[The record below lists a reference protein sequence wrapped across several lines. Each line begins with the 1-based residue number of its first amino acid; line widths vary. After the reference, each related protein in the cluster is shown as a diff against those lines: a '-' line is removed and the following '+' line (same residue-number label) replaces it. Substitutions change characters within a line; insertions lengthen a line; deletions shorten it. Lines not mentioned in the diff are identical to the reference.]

1 MRETARQ
8 LAAHI
13 ENMPTTNAGKNAIAT
28 VIGKLVEQHV
38 QSSQNGDCR
47 LLLPGITQTIA
58 EELHDYLQSRNINSY
73 LVVGPSS
80 VPSETDNR
88 IMAVG
93 LTSRRI
99 GSFVAIATP
108 GQLVHIQDSIRG
120 SGGTIRSMAFS
131 EEWPWI
137 DDGSEHF
144 RFRGPVL
151 AALVQDWSSDPNE
164 QKWFRKLVLDVL
176 LEETLSS
183 PRRSQVLLEDI
194 LGSFRP
200 DLYPEIPGAREKLLC
215 HAGIPCPS
223 GRLPDI
229 KQLNRETIQL
239 CRGIV
244 ERCRKEGD
252 IRSTAKDMVDEVVEV
267 AERDEIKVLL
277 DQFLDAMGKSTTLDL
292 GMLAFY
298 KCWGPDRTDTKHWR
312 KLNSKLLGELFG
324 ISGHDKAKVSCEK
337 VKCQRA
343 IIDNEKNKLATFVDE
358 QVAID
363 ISYSIPANSFATGEW
378 SVQVLNRKRV
388 ITRRNITEHEGNI
401 QLEFNTTESTN
412 NYLGRVPIRIA
423 LANGEN
429 MEAYA
434 RLDMHLCG
442 EHRPA
447 FVVVESTF
455 DVVDAE
461 QKDEDGKKIE
471 LDEPIHL
478 YLFSHQERDVALR
491 DENDEEFPI
500 EEVEETW
507 GIWKSNQGVDVST
520 ELGGFLTR
528 VCKFGTSKA
537 VLHFEAGDMHKGEFT
552 LEDELQVT
560 ISGGPQKQLKQLVE
574 LFQGKKNEPYHGLG
588 KITSATRR
596 RIFLGKYATS
606 SDGWKPLLTNLLA
619 TDFQSPYPLGNFICS
634 LGPVTDPAFD
644 SLELPEEVLSLLK
657 QYSIVRDKVLKE
669 IKSLFPSGKLRIE
682 HPMYASHPI
691 FVHERADK
699 MDTLL
704 KNYLDAYGCIL
715 EYLKDKKNDLEWSQ
729 LFVLIHVDCVI
740 HWDESPLKNAFLLV
754 GPWHP
759 LVLAKRFMVQ
769 AALFSRAYRLLH
781 ERDGKLFRA
790 LSVLLGSVQGFRWIP
805 GISRKELLIEP
816 ACVKLTSDPGWHFAL
831 RRSGGVEKLKTFT
844 EITREL
850 FHSLGLQVGTGI
862 GENTLVNTCLSS
874 YLRAFPSRRSIG
886 IRIRRGYAGNDI
898 IRTVDSYIHKEEGTT
913 EKGKQLP
920 GGIRLY
926 FEEKP
931 IDDEIDARWTD
942 PPLHIYQFKNDSDC
956 LPEAHPDIYMLP
968 PANDLSFKS
977 ETDQH
982 EIPRGNSREAVF
994 SNRLN
999 WLTEGQTRI
1008 PKSVAYEYDCPRGNR
1023 NDESMGETFVNV
1035 TGQASTLLGDP
1046 VATVCEVDL
1055 PHEKL
1060 HAPWVVI
1067 PGHSI
1072 DPAVL
1077 VKYVRDGSDRK
1088 IEERALWD
1096 YKLDITGRENSYF
1109 VLSTI
1114 PRNFQVAVNGFFNK
1128 NIAGDFIVELGK
1140 IGISIGGEAL
1150 KSGRHALGTI
1160 GLIGAVRLLV
1170 DETSNGRS
1178 PLSCLPSA
1186 VGFLVPVDSFSSFFG
1201 KSGSG
1206 QGKRSDLLAVNLV
1219 LPTCETEKL
1228 RVSAFGV
1235 ESKFVSGTFS
1245 NPMALDA
1252 LEQARET
1259 SGEFRKLVLT
1269 SLNKGGMPERLALL
1283 NMLKFGLRISSPS
1296 KPGEIKGWTDKEK
1309 TVYKAVLAGKY
1320 EYIGVQHE
1328 GLLVSTEGALSG
1340 AAEYNEREQGVW
1352 VRLTKEHWPGISE
1365 TSQVNSIRQSLCGL
1379 FGIHADFSPPQ
1390 APRLKPV
1397 PPDNE
1402 EANTTWEVPSST
1414 TKPSPEPSPSDASPE
1429 EARVTKAP
1437 DRQETGTLLERILI
1451 GVDNARV
1458 RTYFDPQS
1466 KVNPLDNMNVMV
1478 TGSSGTGKTQFLKYL
1493 ICQLREQNKNVLVL
1507 DMKNDFASDKTFCKN
1522 AELERLFVAFDG
1534 LPINP
1539 LIPYPVPHPETGEF
1553 FVQCGQY
1560 MAGISSIL
1568 KQTYGLGAQQ
1578 QVTVKNAIADAFAV
1592 AGIPTTGSTPFNDN
1606 TLFPDFSDV
1615 GNLLQENNIAAYNRL
1630 DPLFTLGLF
1639 PRSSRRESFHGLANR
1654 AVVVDLS
1661 QITSDEI
1668 KNTLAQLIVLSSHAY
1683 YNSQPHSGTIRQFLV
1698 FDEGHRVL
1706 TSSYILRLVR
1716 ECRAYGVGT
1725 ILSSQYPSDFP
1736 GDISAS
1742 MATKIIHGN
1751 GRDIDKV
1758 KNIVQLLGC
1767 EGKEREIADMERFT
1781 AFVDNMHYPHTMLRT
1796 INYPLYL
1803 AWKRLEESGKAT
1815 RSELSQSNGLDTS
1828 RLPIENIVNQLERL
1842 GLAEERE
1849 GHVFLLE
1856 RA

>member
-1 MRETARQ
+1 MAR
-8 LAAHI
+8 
-13 ENMPTTNAGKNAIAT
+13 TKAGENAIAS
-28 VIGKLVEQHV
+28 VVGKLVEQYV

-47 LLLPGITQTIA
+47 LLVPGITQTIA
-58 EELHDYLQSRNINSY
+58 RELHDYLQSRNIKSY
-73 LVVGPSS
+73 LVVGPSLK
-80 VPSETDNR
+80 PSETDSY
-88 IMAVG
+88 ITAIG

-99 GSFVAIATP
+99 GSFIAIATP

-120 SGGTIRSMAFS
+120 SGGTIRSVAFS

-144 RFRGPVL
+144 QFKGPVL
-151 AALVQDWSSDPNE
+151 NALVQDWSNDPDE
-164 QKWFRKLVLDVL
+164 QEWFRKLVLDVL
-176 LEETLSS
+176 LQETLPSS
-183 PRRSQVLLEDI
+183 RRSHVFLEDI
-194 LGSFRP
+194 LGSFSP
-200 DLYPEIPGAREKLLC
+200 DLYPEISSVRKKFLC
-215 HAGIPCPS
+215 HAGVPCPS
-223 GRLPDI
+223 GILPDV
-229 KQLNRETIQL
+229 KQLNKETTRL

-244 ERCRKEGD
+244 ERCRKEED
-252 IRSTAKDMVDEVVEV
+252 VRTDVKDRVDEVVEET
-267 AERDEIKVLL
+267 ERDETKVLL
-277 DQFLDAMGKSTTLDL
+277 DQFLDAMGGSTTLDL

-298 KCWGPDRTDTKHWR
+298 RCWGPDRTDTRHWR
-312 KLNSKLLGELFG
+312 KLDSKLLGELFG
-324 ISGHDKAKVSCEK
+324 VSGNDKAKVSCEK
-337 VKCQRA
+337 VKCQRG
-343 IIDNEKNKLATFVDE
+343 IIADERNKLATFVNE
-358 QVAID
+358 QVGID
-363 ISYSIPANSFATGEW
+363 TSYSIPESSFVAGEW
-378 SVQVLNRKRV
+378 SVQVLNWSRV
-388 ITRRNITEHEGNI
+388 ITRRSIVEREGNI
-401 QLEFNTTESTN
+401 HLEFNTTESTN
-412 NYLGRVPIRIA
+412 NYSRRVPIRIA
-423 LANGEN
+423 LVNGETV
-429 MEAYA
+429 EAYA
-434 RLDMHLCG
+434 RLNMHLCG
-442 EHRPA
+442 EHRPT

-455 DVVDAE
+455 DVVDARPE
-461 QKDEDGKKIE
+461 NEDGVPEEKIE
-471 LDEPIHL
+471 LDEPVHL
-478 YLFSHQERDVALR
+478 FLFSYEERDVALR
-491 DENDEEFPI
+491 DENDDEFPI
-500 EEVEETW
+500 EEVEEMR
-507 GIWKSNQGVDVST
+507 GIWKSNQRMDISA
-520 ELGGFLTR
+520 EPSGFSIR
-528 VCKFGTSKA
+528 VCKFGMSKA

-552 LEDELQVT
+552 LEDELRVT
-560 ISGGPQKQLKQLVE
+560 ISRGPEKQLKHLVE
-574 LFQGKKNEPYHGLG
+574 LFQGKKNEPYPGLG
-588 KITSATRR
+588 KINNAARR
-596 RIFLGKYATS
+596 RILLDKYATS
-606 SDGWKPLLTNLLA
+606 SDGWKPILANLLA
-619 TDFQSPYPLGNFICS
+619 TDFQSPCPLGSFVCS
-634 LGPVTDPAFD
+634 LGPVTESAFG
-644 SLELPEEVLSLLK
+644 SLELPADVSPLLE
-657 QYSIVRDKVLKE
+657 QYSITRDKVLRE
-669 IKSLFPSGKLRIE
+669 VKSLFPPDKIRIE
-682 HPMYASHPI
+682 HPTYASHPV
-691 FVHERADK
+691 FVHERIGK

-704 KNYLDAYGCIL
+704 KNYLDAFGCIL

-729 LFVLIHVDCVI
+729 LFVLTHVDCVV
-740 HWDESPLKNAFLLV
+740 HWDESPLKNAFLLI

-769 AALFSRAYRLLH
+769 GALFSRAYRLLH
-781 ERDGKLFRA
+781 ENDGKIFRG

-805 GISRKELLIEP
+805 GISREERIIEP
-816 ACVKLTSDPGWHFAL
+816 TYVKLTSDPGWHLAL
-831 RRSGGVEKLKTFT
+831 RIKGGVEKSKSFT
-844 EITREL
+844 EIAQGL

-862 GENTLVNTCLSS
+862 GENILVNTCLSS

-898 IRTVDSYIHKEEGTT
+898 VRTVDSYMHEEEGAT

-926 FEEKP
+926 FEENP
-931 IDDEIDARWTD
+931 IDDEIDVRWTD
-942 PPLHIYQFKNDSDC
+942 PPFYIYQFKDDSEC

-977 ETDQH
+977 ESAQH
-982 EIPRGNSREAVF
+982 EIPRGNSQEAVF

-999 WLTEGQTRI
+999 WLIEGQTLI
-1008 PKSVAYEYDCPRGNR
+1008 PKSVAYEYDCPRVNCG
-1023 NDESMGETFVNV
+1023 DESMGEAFINV
-1035 TGQASTLLGDP
+1035 TGQASTLLGNP

-1055 PHEKL
+1055 PREKL

-1114 PRNFQVAVNGFFNK
+1114 PRSFQVAVNGFFNRE
-1128 NIAGDFIVELGK
+1128 NIAGDFVVELGE

-1150 KSGRHALGTI
+1150 RSGRHALGII

-1170 DETSNGRS
+1170 DKTSNGQS
-1178 PLSCLPSA
+1178 PVSCSPST

-1206 QGKRSDLLAVNLV
+1206 QGKRSDLLAVQLV
-1219 LPTCETEKL
+1219 LPMCEPEKL
-1228 RVSAFGV
+1228 RISACGV
-1235 ESKFVSGTFS
+1235 ESKLVSGTFS
-1245 NPMALDA
+1245 NTRALDA

-1259 SGEFRKLVLT
+1259 SDEFRKLVLT
-1269 SLNKGGMPERLALL
+1269 SLDRGGMPERLALL

-1296 KPGEIKGWTDKEK
+1296 KPEEIREWVSKER
-1309 TVYKAVLAGKY
+1309 TVYKAILAGNY
-1320 EYIGVQHE
+1320 EYVGAHHE
-1328 GLLVSTEGALSG
+1328 GLLVSTEGALPG
-1340 AAEYNEREQGVW
+1340 AAEYNALGKGVW

-1365 TSQVNSIRQSLCGL
+1365 TPRVSSIREALCRL
-1379 FGIHADFSPPQ
+1379 FGIHADFSPSPTP
-1390 APRLKPV
+1390 A
-1397 PPDNE
+1397 PPDNKE
-1402 EANTTWEVPSST
+1402 VSKTWEVSSST
-1414 TKPSPEPSPSDASPE
+1414 TKPSPDPSPDDTSPE
-1429 EARVTKAP
+1429 EIQATEEP
-1437 DRQETGTLLERILI
+1437 NRQETEIPLERILI

-1458 RTYFDPQS
+1458 KTYFDPQS

-1493 ICQLREQNKNVLVL
+1493 ICQLREQGKNVLVL

-1522 AELERLFVAFDG
+1522 AELERVFVAFDG

-1578 QVTVKNAIADAFAV
+1578 QAAVKNAIADAFTM
-1592 AGIPTTGSTPFNDN
+1592 AGIPTAGSMPFNDD

-1615 GNLLQENNIAAYNRL
+1615 GNVLQQSNIAAYNRL

-1639 PRSSRRESFHGLANR
+1639 PRTSQSKSFHGLANR

-1683 YNSQPHSGTIRQFLV
+1683 YNSQPHSGAIRQFLV

-1706 TSSYILRLVR
+1706 TSNYMLRLVR
-1716 ECRAYGVGT
+1716 ECRAYGIGT

-1751 GRDIDKV
+1751 GRDTDKV
-1758 KNIVQLLGC
+1758 KSIVQLLGC
-1767 EGKEREIADMERFT
+1767 EGKETEIAAMERFT
-1781 AFVDNMHYPHTMLRT
+1781 AFVDNMHYPHTILRT

-1803 AWKRLEESGKAT
+1803 AWKKLKESGKAT
-1815 RSELSQSNGLDTS
+1815 HNELSQSNGVDTS
-1828 RLPIENIVNQLERL
+1828 RLPIGNIVRQLERL

-1856 RA
+1856 QA

>member
-1 MRETARQ
+1 MA
-8 LAAHI
+8 
-13 ENMPTTNAGKNAIAT
+13 TTNAGENAIAT

-58 EELHDYLQSRNINSY
+58 GELHDYLQSRNINSY

-80 VPSETDNR
+80 DPNETDNR
-88 IMAVG
+88 ITAVG

-144 RFRGPVL
+144 QFKGPVL
-151 AALVQDWSSDPNE
+151 AELVQDWSSDPDE
-164 QKWFRKLVLDVL
+164 QKWFRELVLHVL
-176 LEETLSS
+176 LQETLSS

-200 DLYPEIPGAREKLLC
+200 DLYPEVPGVREKLLC

-223 GRLPDI
+223 GRLPDV
-229 KQLNRETIQL
+229 KQLNRETTRL

-244 ERCRKEGD
+244 KRCREEED
-252 IRSTAKDMVDEVVEV
+252 IRSQAKDRVDEVVEV
-267 AERDEIKVLL
+267 AERDETKVLL

-298 KCWGPDRTDTKHWR
+298 RCWGPDRTDTRHWR
-312 KLNSKLLGELFG
+312 KLDSKLLGELFG
-324 ISGHDKAKVSCEK
+324 VSGHDKAKVSCEK

-343 IIDNEKNKLATFVDE
+343 IVDNEKNKLATFVDE

-388 ITRRNITEHEGNI
+388 ITRRNITERGGNI

-412 NYLGRVPIRIA
+412 KYLSRVLIRIA
-423 LANGEN
+423 LVNGEN
-429 MEAYA
+429 VEAYA

-455 DVVDAE
+455 DVVDAGQE
-461 QKDEDGKKIE
+461 DEDGSPDKKIE
-471 LDEPIHL
+471 LDEPVHL
-478 YLFSHQERDVALR
+478 FLFSHEERDVALR

-500 EEVEETW
+500 EEVEETQ
-507 GIWKSNQGVDVST
+507 GIWKSNQRVDVST
-520 ELGGFLTR
+520 EPGGFLTR

-560 ISGGPQKQLKQLVE
+560 ISGGPQKQLKKLVE
-574 LFQGKKNEPYHGLG
+574 LFQGKKDEPYQDLG
-588 KITSATRR
+588 KINNATRR
-596 RIFLGKYATS
+596 RILLGKYSTS
-606 SDGWKPLLTNLLA
+606 SDGWKPLLANLLT

-634 LGPVTDPAFD
+634 LGPVTDSAFD
-644 SLELPEEVLSLLK
+644 SLELPEEVPLLLE
-657 QYSIVRDKVLKE
+657 QYSIARDKVLRE
-669 IKSLFPSGKLRIE
+669 IKSLFPSGKVRIE

-691 FVHERADK
+691 FVHERASK

-729 LFVLIHVDCVI
+729 LFVLTHVDCVV
-740 HWDESPLKNAFLLV
+740 HWDESLLKNAFLLV

-790 LSVLLGSVQGFRWIP
+790 LSVLLGNVQGFRWIL
-805 GISRKELLIEP
+805 GISREELLIEP
-816 ACVKLTSDPGWHFAL
+816 ACVKLTSDPGWHLAL
-831 RRSGGVEKLKTFT
+831 RRSGGVEKLRTFT
-844 EITREL
+844 EITRGL

-898 IRTVDSYIHKEEGTT
+898 IRTVDSYIHEEEGTT

-942 PPLHIYQFKNDSDC
+942 PPLHIYQFKNDSEC

-977 ETDQH
+977 ETEQH

-1008 PKSVAYEYDCPRGNR
+1008 PKSVAYEYDRPRGNR
-1023 NDESMGETFVNV
+1023 NDESMGEAFVNV

-1077 VKYVRDGSDRK
+1077 VKYVRDGSDRR

-1114 PRNFQVAVNGFFNK
+1114 PRSFQVAVNGFFNRE

-1178 PLSCLPSA
+1178 PLSCSPST

-1201 KSGSG
+1201 KSGSR

-1235 ESKFVSGTFS
+1235 ESKLVSGTFS
-1245 NPMALDA
+1245 NTMALDA

-1296 KPGEIKGWTDKEK
+1296 KPGEIKEWTDKEK
-1309 TVYKAVLAGKY
+1309 TVYKAVLAEKY
-1320 EYIGVQHE
+1320 EYVGVQHE
-1328 GLLVSTEGALSG
+1328 GLLVSTEGALPG
-1340 AAEYNEREQGVW
+1340 AAEYNEREKGIW
-1352 VRLTKEHWPGISE
+1352 VRLTKGHWPGISE
-1365 TSQVNSIRQSLCGL
+1365 TSQVSSIRQALCRL

-1390 APRLKPV
+1390 APRTKPV

-1402 EANTTWEVPSST
+1402 EASTTWEVLSST
-1414 TKPSPEPSPSDASPE
+1414 TKPSPDPSPDDASPE
-1429 EARVTKAP
+1429 ETRVTKDP

-1466 KVNPLDNMNVMV
+1466 KINPLDNMNVMV

-1493 ICQLREQNKNVLVL
+1493 ICELREQNKNVLVL

-1522 AELERLFVAFDG
+1522 AELERVFVAFDG

-1578 QVTVKNAIADAFAV
+1578 QAAVKNAIADAF
-1592 AGIPTTGSTPFNDN
+1592 
-1606 TLFPDFSDV
+1606 
-1615 GNLLQENNIAAYNRL
+1615 Y
-1630 DPLFTLGLF
+1630 
-1639 PRSSRRESFHGLANR
+1639 H
-1654 AVVVDLS
+1654 
-1661 QITSDEI
+1661 
-1668 KNTLAQLIVLSSHAY
+1668 
-1683 YNSQPHSGTIRQFLV
+1683 
-1698 FDEGHRVL
+1698 
-1706 TSSYILRLVR
+1706 
-1716 ECRAYGVGT
+1716 
-1725 ILSSQYPSDFP
+1725 
-1736 GDISAS
+1736 
-1742 MATKIIHGN
+1742 
-1751 GRDIDKV
+1751 GRDS
-1758 KNIVQLLGC
+1758 
-1767 EGKEREIADMERFT
+1767 
-1781 AFVDNMHYPHTMLRT
+1781 Y
-1796 INYPLYL
+1796 
-1803 AWKRLEESGKAT
+1803 
-1815 RSELSQSNGLDTS
+1815 NGLYA
-1828 RLPIENIVNQLERL
+1828 V
-1842 GLAEERE
+1842 
-1849 GHVFLLE
+1849 
-1856 RA
+1856 